1 MESYVAR
8 QPIFDR
14 KMGIFG
20 YELLYRRSMNNFY
33 EGTDDNQATADLIN
47 NAFLVM
53 RLQDLTEGTRAFI
66 NFSED
71 MLVREIPLLLP
82 KDAIVVE
89 ILERVRAS
97 EQVLQVCQK
106 LKAQGYMIA
115 LDDFSFQESSMP
127 LVEYADIIKVE
138 FSVVDAERQRR
149 FIRKQ
154 KGRVRF
160 LAEKVETREEY
171 QKAAAMGYDFFQGY
185 FFSKPVIERKK
196 DIPGIPVVP
205 VRMMAE
211 LNRKEPDYQT
221 LTEIIETDV
230 SLSYKLLRFAGSVF
244 FGTRGDVYSVKQAL
258 IRLGIIEIKKWSYLM
273 LLKNFQSTENRE
285 MIRICLIRAKFMEL
299 LAVEAGGGRKHYDY
313 FLAGLFSS
321 IHVLLGCT
329 MAEAVKEL
337 PIAADV
343 KHALLGKENDMRKAM
358 DLVLH
363 YETGLWDEVDSDT
376 LAPGLAHERLMA
388 IYIEAVQWVVRL
400 DF

>member
-138 FSVVDAERQRR
+138 FSVVDVERQRR

-196 DIPGIPVVP
+196 DIPGIPAVP

-285 MIRICLIRAKFMEL
+285 MIRTCLIRAKFMEL

-363 YETGLWDEVDSDT
+363 YETGLWDAVDSDT